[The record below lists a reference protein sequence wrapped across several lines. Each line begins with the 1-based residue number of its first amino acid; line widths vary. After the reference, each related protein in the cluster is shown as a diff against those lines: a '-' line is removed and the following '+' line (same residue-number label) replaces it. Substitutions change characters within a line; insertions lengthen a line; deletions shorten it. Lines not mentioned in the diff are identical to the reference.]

1 MAKQQEIVTV
11 VLGRR
16 GSALL
21 KREIH
26 AVYFDPA
33 ADATEPTYTVANDAY
48 VSYGEKNPMFAAP
61 TD

>member
-1 MAKQQEIVTV
+1 